1 MIILKPLGVSNN
13 CNTTSN
19 STYSNAT
26 LVRVSHFGLAND
38 TPHTVQCYYTN
49 NVLRYTTVVL
59 GGESII
65 LEKGTT
71 DYINSTDAT
80 NSMRIVP
87 VAYRN

>member
-1 MIILKPLGVSNN
+1 MIILKPLGISNN

-19 STYSNAT
+19 SSYSNAT

-38 TPHTVQCYYTN
+38 TPHTVQCYYSNDT
-49 NVLRYTTVVL
+49 LRYTTVVL

-65 LEKGTT
+65 LEKSPT
-71 DYINSTDAT
+71 DYLNSTDAT

-87 VAYRN
+87 VAYKN